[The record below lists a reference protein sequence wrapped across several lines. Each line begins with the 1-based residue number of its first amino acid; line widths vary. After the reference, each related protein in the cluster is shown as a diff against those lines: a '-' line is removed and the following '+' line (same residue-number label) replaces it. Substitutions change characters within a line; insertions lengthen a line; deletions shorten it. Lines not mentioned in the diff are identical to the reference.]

1 MRHPAV
7 SAGLC
12 IRHIASLLLP
22 LAFAACTRAPEAP
35 ASAVAPVVLVYATPY
50 SPAHPF
56 SRADRRWMDFVER
69 RSGGTLRI
77 QPSWSGALLSSEHS
91 MVELRHGVVDIG
103 LITPIYVK
111 GGAHL
116 IRIQSGFY
124 AGVHSIEAQVALYH
138 CLAKGNPQ
146 FDRELE
152 GLVVL
157 GVQGGNLPGVITRD
171 RPVRSLADLK
181 GMRLRAPTELLPV
194 LRELGADPVNMP
206 MGDVYSALAKGVID
220 GVIAPEDTFQ
230 SLHFAEV
237 AHFFT
242 VLQVPRGAY
251 PARAM
256 GAARWRRL
264 SAAQQAVLEE
274 GVAVWESALAEENRA
289 ALTAGQQ
296 LAQKTGVLTST
307 IPQADQQ
314 HFDQIYQQQAQHN
327 AALLDRYGIDGR
339 AVLARAR
346 ASITPD
352 GSIDCREKN

>member
-1 MRHPAV
+1 
-7 SAGLC
+7 
-12 IRHIASLLLP
+12 
-22 LAFAACTRAPEAP
+22 
-35 ASAVAPVVLVYATPY
+35 
-50 SPAHPF
+50 
-56 SRADRRWMDFVER
+56 
-69 RSGGTLRI
+69 
-77 QPSWSGALLSSEHS
+77 
-91 MVELRHGVVDIG
+91 
-103 LITPIYVK
+103 
-111 GGAHL
+111 
-116 IRIQSGFY
+116 
-124 AGVHSIEAQVALYH
+124 VHSIEDQVALYH
-138 CLAKGNPQ
+138 CLAAGNPQ

-256 GAARWRRL
+256 GTVRWRQL
-264 SAAQQAVLEE
+264 SAEQQAVLQE
-274 GVAVWESALAEENRA
+274 GVAVWEKALAEENRL

-296 LAQKTGVLTST
+296 LAQKSGIRTATTS
-307 IPQADQQ
+307 PADQEM
-314 HFDQIYQQQAQHN
+314 FDRIYQQQAQRN
-327 AALLDRYGIDGR
+327 AALLERYGIDGR
-339 AVLARAR
+339 AVLARAQ
-346 ASITPD
+346 ASIRAD
-352 GSIDCREKN
+352 GSIDCREKD